1 MAKNEEFVLR
11 IETQKS
17 IVHCTTSALDKA
29 ANRPILARI
38 VLRVK
43 LSHEKYHVKRIYY
56 SWVIPSVRVHP
67 PLFAEN
73 YFGVSF
79 ERLVLL
85 IKTPKENRWHALWVF
100 GMKFRGCTPNS
111 GINSA

>member
-1 MAKNEEFVLR
+1 MEGKQFGFRCHLANFLSMIGGRNKRMAENEEFVL

-17 IVHCTTSALDKA
+17 IVHSTTSALDKA

-38 VLRVK
+38 VLRFK

-73 YFGVSF
+73 
-79 ERLVLL
+79 
-85 IKTPKENRWHALWVF
+85 
-100 GMKFRGCTPNS
+100 
-111 GINSA
+111 